1 MPTPGYCASGARAA
15 SRLCRACRG
24 GRGDGAWGCWRLPAA
39 LCAGGSIVGT
49 GDGRTGVPRIWLAT
63 TAVAPVSPCTSGRRV
78 GYGVVAERAG
88 LNCIN
93 YVCVCVA
100 GGGKAANT
108 RGLRSLAR
116 GTLGG
121 RASVLTSC
129 GVKKKKEPGFVFAQE
144 GPAELNFPPK
154 IFISLIYSN
163 YGAYEHLGGA
173 FANFGSQ
180 VGFLCSDC
188 AA

>member
-24 GRGDGAWGCWRLPAA
+24 GRGDGAWGRWRLPAA
-39 LCAGGSIVGT
+39 LCAGRSIVGT

-93 YVCVCVA
+93 YVCVCVCGSYMHTHRRRHSPKHHSSNHVACPA
-100 GGGKAANT
+100 GELTGQIIYKK
-108 RGLRSLAR
+108 S
-116 GTLGG
+116 G
-121 RASVLTSC
+121 RQP
-129 GVKKKKEPGFVFAQE
+129 PGFSVFAVGKGE
-144 GPAELNFPPK
+144 ANYAACCRGPTPTT
-154 IFISLIYSN
+154 
-163 YGAYEHLGGA
+163 GRR
-173 FANFGSQ
+173 
-180 VGFLCSDC
+180 
-188 AA
+188 

>member
-1 MPTPGYCASGARAA
+1 MPTSGYCASGARAA

-24 GRGDGAWGCWRLPAA
+24 GRGDGAWGRWRLPAA

-93 YVCVCVA
+93 YVCVW
-100 GGGKAANT
+100 GGGGGGILCLALPALHTGSSGAQGPWSEFKTKPQPAVPIRGYGPAGPLRGQGACLLEGAART
-108 RGLRSLAR
+108 GVSSCASP
-116 GTLGG
+116 GGG
-121 RASVLTSC
+121 RETWQ
-129 GVKKKKEPGFVFAQE
+129 AQ
-144 GPAELNFPPK
+144 F
-154 IFISLIYSN
+154 
-163 YGAYEHLGGA
+163 
-173 FANFGSQ
+173 
-180 VGFLCSDC
+180 
-188 AA
+188 